1 MKPEENMWY
10 PGPDYKGREGDYA
23 KKISECEIDEVLEL
37 VQQRA
42 CEDYDWIMR
51 NGMAS
56 DSEERMGKMLAWV
69 SNHNNITQCV
79 QANLENDPTVDW
91 VCRELG
97 KITHKL
103 GRPNG

>member
-1 MKPEENMWY
+1 MKPEEIMWY
-10 PGPDYKGREGDYA
+10 PGLDYVGREADYT
-23 KKISECEIDEVLEL
+23 KHISECEIDEVLEL
-37 VQQRA
+37 VQKRA
-42 CEDYDWIMR
+42 QEDYDWIMR

-79 QANLENDPTVDW
+79 QTNLEEDPTVDW

-97 KITHKL
+97 TITHKL
-103 GRPNG
+103 GHSG